1 MAYSY
6 SDITFLE
13 KDVTFGTCRRKVK
26 DYILIVVD
34 LGVHWDT
41 ITIYLSTRGPTGQR
55 GEGDRLTSLQ
65 NNKEFSLD
73 LTFPLA
79 LGFGK
84 VRRKRDRIEKQAFH
98 FFLDIN
104 CTYGN
109 YIKISS
115 KMWIPLL
122 FIYSGFSSGNTN
134 VILIRTMDRNGS
146 LTLTQTAFFFS
157 LYLVKNWP
165 NCSCWYMIMLW
176 GRDYR

>member
-55 GEGDRLTSLQ
+55 GEGDRLTSLH

-84 VRRKRDRIEKQAFH
+84 VRRKRDRIEKQAFNI
-98 FFLDIN
+98 FLDIN

-146 LTLTQTAFFFS
+146 LTLTQTVFLS
-157 LYLVKNWP
+157 SLVKTWP
-165 NCSCWYMIMLW
+165 NCSCWYFWTLLIRER
-176 GRDYR
+176 G